1 MKRLLIALAI
11 IMFGVFI
18 WWWGDNFV
26 FAKDDCQCSE
36 DGITRTMEVPNESA
50 ELSNGT
56 TIYGDTAYMQIWS
69 TITSIEA
76 ASMWNDI
83 QILKARGIHKV
94 VVYMSSG
101 GGSAFAGLGLADQIE
116 IARRSGFNVE
126 CHASGIIASA
136 MVPIFAVCTER
147 IASPGTIFMVH
158 EASMFKYFSN
168 ESKSDIR
175 SQNELMELLTDRYMD
190 KLASHSK
197 LTKEEWEAKEK
208 ETTWFCVDKAQQ
220 WGLVDKIE

>member
-1 MKRLLIALAI
+1 MKKLLMTTLIILFCITPAL
-11 IMFGVFI
+11 
-18 WWWGDNFV
+18 
-26 FAKDDCQCSE
+26 AKDDCNCSK
-36 DGITRTMEVPNESA
+36 DGITRTMEIKDESSQ
-50 ELSNGT
+50 LSNGT
-56 TIYGDTAYMQIWS
+56 TIYKDTAYMQIWS
-69 TITSIEA
+69 TITSVEA
-76 ASMWNDI
+76 VSMWNDI
-83 QILKARGIHKV
+83 QILKARGIKKIV
-94 VVYMSSG
+94 IYISSG

-116 IARRSGFNVE
+116 IAQRGGFNVE

-136 MVPIFAVCTER
+136 TVPIFAVCSER
-147 IASPGTIFMVH
+147 YASPGTIFMVH

-208 ETTWFCVDKAQQ
+208 ETTWFCVDKAQE